1 MAKTQNPA
9 LYFAVAVIAAVLGVA
24 AALLLSG
31 LRGGGALQS
40 GTQLPQPRALPA
52 FTLVDQDARPY
63 TAQQMQGRWTLL
75 FPGFTHCPDVCPTTL
90 AFLKQLNAGLDA
102 AQRPRIVLLSVDP
115 ERDTPARLK
124 DYVQHFDPAFV
135 GVTAP
140 EPQLAEI
147 ARAFG
152 IAYAKVP
159 GAGADS
165 YQMDHSA
172 ALILLNPQAQ
182 IVAYFSPPFDQ
193 ARLAADLRQLVG
205 AGS

>member
-1 MAKTQNPA
+1 MAKTQNPV
-9 LYFAVAVIAAVLGVA
+9 LYLAVAVIAAVLGVA

-31 LRGGGALQS
+31 LRGGGALQA

-52 FTLVDQDARPY
+52 FTLIDHDARPY
-63 TAQQMQGRWTLL
+63 TAQQLQGRWTLL
-75 FPGFTHCPDVCPTTL
+75 FPGFTYCPDVCPTTL
-90 AFLKQLNAGLDA
+90 AFLKQLNAGLDE
-102 AQRPRIVLLSVDP
+102 AQRPRIVFLSVDP

-124 DYVQHFDPAFV
+124 EYVAHFDPAFV

-140 EPQLAEI
+140 EPQLSEI

-159 GAGADS
+159 GASAES

-193 ARLAADLRQLVG
+193 ARLSADLRKLVG